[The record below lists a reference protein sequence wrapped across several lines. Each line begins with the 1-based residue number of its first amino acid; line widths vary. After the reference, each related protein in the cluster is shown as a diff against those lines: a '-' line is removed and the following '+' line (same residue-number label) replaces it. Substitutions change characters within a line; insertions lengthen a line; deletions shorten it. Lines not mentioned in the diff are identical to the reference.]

1 MSRTTDPTHR
11 RRTRRGAAL
20 WLLAGA
26 ALAAGFWFRDAIVP
40 LLTYAR
46 TLLVFTAPGVVLGL
60 AVGWLSHAFHRADF
74 TWHRGLVSAITGAV
88 ALPPVLAAAIMLTAL
103 TFPDG
108 VIQLFVWGAWA
119 AVVIGLVAAVVG
131 WGARRLFQRHPL
143 PVHRITRAVRRPRG
157 ARRAPGETG
166 DPAH

>member
-1 MSRTTDPTHR
+1 MAVDKVTLEILSNY
-11 RRTRRGAAL
+11 
-20 WLLAGA
+20 
-26 ALAAGFWFRDAIVP
+26 FRAIVEDV
-40 LLTYAR
+40 AR
-46 TLLVFTAPGVVLGL
+46 VVERTSFTTFVKET
-60 AVGWLSHAFHRADF
+60 ADF